1 MLHSILRVPPALP
14 YLHPV
19 TQGLPCSV
27 VMLETTPPRAPLLLS
42 QRMGVPVCREP
53 CAPACS
59 IPIVERTR
67 GKGYMPA
74 RSKAQLRAMYAA
86 AGGKSNLGIP
96 KKVGKEF
103 TSETTITK
111 GLPERKGSGIGK
123 RLLRGRKR

>member
-1 MLHSILRVPPALP
+1 
-14 YLHPV
+14 
-19 TQGLPCSV
+19 
-27 VMLETTPPRAPLLLS
+27 
-42 QRMGVPVCREP
+42 
-53 CAPACS
+53 
-59 IPIVERTR
+59 
-67 GKGYMPA
+67 
-74 RSKAQLRAMYAA
+74 MYAA